1 MLKLIIVT
9 SALLALAFAGIA
21 IKMFFFKDA
30 EFRKSCSSIDPVTGQ
45 RMGCICG
52 GAEDSTCENR

>member
-30 EFRKSCSSIDPVTGQ
+30 EFRKSCSSIDPGTGQ
-45 RMGCICG
+45 RMGCSCG